1 MKTFLKRLA
10 VLVVLLGIAG
20 VAAAWYLRGGSTAP
34 PEFRVDTVTKGDLVA
49 TISATGTVQAE
60 ELVDVGAQVAGRIL
74 EFGNDVDGKPV
85 DYRSIVK
92 AGSLLARIDDSVYQ
106 SNVASANAQLKS
118 AKAGVARANADLQAS
133 QAKLAQ
139 AERDW
144 GRAQKLGPSE
154 ALAAFSYDA
163 YKSAYE
169 TAVAAVAVS
178 RAAIEEADAQV
189 AQAEATLDKEQ
200 RNLAYTTI
208 NSPVDGVVI
217 DRRVNIGQTV
227 VASLNAPSLFLI
239 AKDLKRLEVWVPV
252 NEADVAQ
259 IKPGQPVTFT
269 VDAFPN
275 RSFNGK
281 VGKVRLAPTITQNVV
296 TYTVEVMTENED
308 ETLFPYLTANIKF
321 ETDRRDDVLA
331 VPNAALRYTPAPELM
346 VPEARVKYATLAPAM
361 GGPGA
366 KGAWGGPGGGGGAAG
381 GPGAKGGGAGRGG
394 PGGEMPTTAPTA
406 GGPGGGGGGGRAAQR
421 PGTIWVETAE
431 GLLRPIEVTLGMTDG
446 AATEVQSD
454 ELEDGMEVVTGE
466 ITPEMAAAPGGTN
479 PFAPKWPGKK
489 GGAKGGTKGGKGG

>member
-1 MKTFLKRLA
+1 MKTFLKRATILI
-10 VLVVLLGIAG
+10 VLLGIVG
-20 VAAAWYLRGGSTAP
+20 VAAAWYLRNGSAP
-34 PEFRVDTVTKGDLVA
+34 AVEFRTDEIVRGDLVA
-49 TISATGTVQAE
+49 TISATGTIQAE
-60 ELVDVGAQVAGRIL
+60 ELVDVGAQVAGRIV
-74 EFGNDVDGKPV
+74 EFGKDTEGKPI
-85 DYRSIVK
+85 DYRSNVK
-92 AGSLLARIDDSVYQ
+92 AGMLLARIDDSVYQ
-106 SNVASANAQLKS
+106 SNVASANAQLTS
-118 AKAGVARANADLQAS
+118 AKAGVARANADLQAA
-133 QAKLAQ
+133 QAKLGQ

-144 GRAQKLGPSE
+144 ARAQKLGPSE

-169 TAVAAVAVS
+169 SAVAAVEVS
-178 RAAIEEADAQV
+178 KAAIQEATAQV
-189 AQAEATLDKEQ
+189 AQAEATLEKEK

-239 AKDLKRLEVWVPV
+239 AQDLKRLEVWVPV

-269 VDAFPN
+269 ADAFPD
-275 RSFNGK
+275 RVFEGK

-346 VPEARVKYATLAPAM
+346 VPEAREKHGAMAM
-361 GGPGA
+361 GGVAGGKGGWGGAGA
-366 KGAWGGPGGGGGAAG
+366 KGGPDGGGAKGGPGGAPKGGPGGGGPAAG
-381 GPGAKGGGAGRGG
+381 GAAAAGRG
-394 PGGEMPTTAPTA
+394 PRTS
-406 GGPGGGGGGGRAAQR
+406 
-421 PGTIWVETAE
+421 GTIWVQAAE
-431 GLLRPIEVTLGMTDG
+431 GLLRPIEVKLGMTDG
-446 AATEVQSD
+446 AATEVSGD
-454 ELEDGMEVVTGE
+454 EIEEGMEVITGE
-466 ITPEMAAAPGGTN
+466 VAPEMAAAPGGTN
-479 PFAPKWPGKK
+479 PFAPKFPNRKKAAAK
-489 GGAKGGTKGGKGG
+489 GGAKGG